1 MGFFGNIYEKA
12 KEKSENYMNDYYM
25 YCDEFER
32 FDLEKLERLLRNGST
47 ASRSAK
53 QMALMTVIKR
63 KRAEE

>member
-1 MGFFGNIYEKA
+1 
-12 KEKSENYMNDYYM
+12 M